1 MAGRGGAVGK
11 LASLLLKYLLA
22 WFAGVLPGCCEAQQG
37 SVRLPAGT
45 GFLTSTSLAQGVR
58 AALLRHCCLFS
69 LQK

>member
-45 GFLTSTSLAQGVR
+45 GFLTSTSLAQ
-58 AALLRHCCLFS
+58 
-69 LQK
+69 